1 MCNSSCRRIYNLRSP
16 RTPASLLIQF
26 RTVLPDDLSNV
37 RGPPADRRYC
47 ARLDQRPTLHTLAKG
62 ARASKF
68 AIGSDSYSELK
79 AKIDATLLSA
89 RTTIVENKLMTN
101 LKESAYD
108 LEDAI
113 DDINC
118 QIAPKALRAAG
129 IVPSEHFHKC
139 LWSTVQSVLKG
150 KRIDHLVQ

>member
-1 MCNSSCRRIYNLRSP
+1 MKNYE
-16 RTPASLLIQF
+16 
-26 RTVLPDDLSNV
+26 
-37 RGPPADRRYC
+37 
-47 ARLDQRPTLHTLAKG
+47 

-68 AIGSDSYSELK
+68 AIGSDSYSELR

-89 RTTIVENKLMTN
+89 RTTIVEHKLIMC

-108 LEDAI
+108 LDDAI
-113 DDINC
+113 SDINR

-129 IVPSEHFHKC
+129 LEPAKHFHKC

-150 KRIDHLVQ
+150 KRIDDLVK